1 MFDPKADLI
10 QERVERFLDSYSS
23 FVVCLNDQVNDT
35 LHDLCL
41 EEHAEIL
48 QAKLINDVLVSLII
62 SGLEENRI

>member
-1 MFDPKADLI
+1 MFDPKSDLI
-10 QERVERFLDSYSS
+10 KERVERFIDSYSS

-48 QAKLINDVLVSLII
+48 QAKLVNDVLVSLII